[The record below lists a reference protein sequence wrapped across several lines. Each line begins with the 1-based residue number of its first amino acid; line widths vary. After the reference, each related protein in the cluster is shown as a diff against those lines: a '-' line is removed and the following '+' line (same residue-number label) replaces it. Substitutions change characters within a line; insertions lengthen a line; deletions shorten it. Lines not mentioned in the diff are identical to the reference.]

1 MINRKIIHEGGVSK
15 VQFDIDESESQKWF
29 NGVPDLKFT
38 KIDSN
43 LPPAP
48 KDILIE
54 DKQLKKV
61 VSWIR
66 SGIKGINENEY
77 EFLRKCAIKVLSKE
91 KRPMSTKE
99 IIDIGFEEYEFFGF
113 DWQKKELEFAFSLDP
128 KLRIVKKGSKWV
140 VS

>member
-54 DKQLKKV
+54 DKQLKK
-61 VSWIR
+61 W
-66 SGIKGINENEY
+66 
-77 EFLRKCAIKVLSKE
+77 
-91 KRPMSTKE
+91 
-99 IIDIGFEEYEFFGF
+99 
-113 DWQKKELEFAFSLDP
+113 SLDKKWNKRN
-128 KLRIVKKGSKWV
+128 KLKRV
-140 VS
+140 

>member
-1 MINRKIIHEGGVSK
+1 MYMHMHMYACTCQCTCVCVASMCVRAFICVCVRACIHGHMR
-15 VQFDIDESESQKWF
+15 
-29 NGVPDLKFT
+29 
-38 KIDSN
+38 
-43 LPPAP
+43 
-48 KDILIE
+48 
-54 DKQLKKV
+54 
-61 VSWIR
+61 IR

-128 KLRIVKKGSKWV
+128 KLRIAKKGSKWV